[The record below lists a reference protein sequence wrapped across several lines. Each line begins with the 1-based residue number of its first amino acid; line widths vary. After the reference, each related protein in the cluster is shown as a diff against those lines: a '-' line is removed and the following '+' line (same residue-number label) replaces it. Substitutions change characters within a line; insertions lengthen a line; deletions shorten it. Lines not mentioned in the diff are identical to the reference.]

1 MFIMDHLFI
10 TLILLLVSFL
20 IATVY
25 RHKFSKLPPTVFPT
39 IPIIGHLYLLKQ
51 PLHRTFAKLTAK
63 HGPILLLRF
72 GSRNVLVLSSPSLA
86 EECFTKNDIIFANRP
101 RLLAGKILGYNYTSL
116 GLAPYGDHWRNLR
129 RISAIE
135 VFSSQRMQQFS
146 SIRVDEARLLVKK
159 LVSESSKPVNLHL
172 VFDNLIVNVIMRI
185 ISGKRYFDG
194 DSDLE
199 EEGKVLQQIV
209 KDTFLISKASN
220 LGDSLPFLR
229 WLGVKGLEKK
239 LISLQETRNNFIQGL
254 INQLRKV
261 ENKKQNLIHV
271 LLHLQ
276 ETDPDYYTD
285 EMIKSFVLN
294 LLAAGVDT
302 SSTTM
307 EWAFSLL
314 LNHTHV
320 LKKAQK
326 EIDNHVGKD
335 RFVDES
341 DMANLPYIRCIINET
356 LRMYPAVPLLVPHA
370 SSDDCVVGGYH
381 VPGETMLL
389 VNQWAIQRDPNVW
402 SEPERFYPER
412 FERLEGTRDGYK
424 LMPFGSG
431 RRSCPGEGLAIR
443 VMGLAIGL
451 LIQCFDWERVS
462 EEMVDKTEGYG
473 MTMPK
478 AQPLVAKCIPRQ
490 ITHKLKI

>member
-1 MFIMDHLFI
+1 M
-10 TLILLLVSFL
+10 
-20 IATVY
+20 
-25 RHKFSKLPPTVFPT
+25 
-39 IPIIGHLYLLKQ
+39 
-51 PLHRTFAKLTAK
+51 
-63 HGPILLLRF
+63 
-72 GSRNVLVLSSPSLA
+72 LSSPSLA

-101 RLLAGKILGYNYTSL
+101 RLLAGKILGYNFTSL

-135 VFSSQRMQQFS
+135 IFSPQRMQQYY
-146 SIRVDEARLLVKK
+146 SIRTDEVRLLIKK
-159 LVSESSKPVNLHL
+159 LASECSKPVNLHS
-172 VFDNLIVNVIMRI
+172 VFNDLIVNVIMRI
-185 ISGKRYFDG
+185 VSGKRYFNG

-199 EEGKVLQQIV
+199 AEGKVFQQIAR
-209 KDTFLISKASN
+209 DTFEVSKASN

-229 WLGVKGLEKK
+229 WFGVKGLEKK
-239 LISLQETRNNFIQGL
+239 LLSLQKTRNDFFQKL
-254 INQLRKV
+254 IDELRKV
-261 ENKKQNLIHV
+261 ENKKQNVIHV

-276 ETDPDYYTD
+276 ETEPDYYND

-294 LLAAGVDT
+294 LLTAGVDT
-302 SSTTM
+302 SSSTM
-307 EWAFSLL
+307 VWAFSLL
-314 LNHTHV
+314 LNHPHV

-326 EIDNHVGKD
+326 EIDSHVGKD

-341 DMANLPYIRCIINET
+341 DVANLPYIRCIINET
-356 LRMYPAVPLLVPHA
+356 LRMYHPVPLLVPHA

-381 VPGETMLL
+381 VPGGTMLL
-389 VNQWAIQRDPNVW
+389 VNQWGIQRDPNVW

-412 FERLEGTRDGYK
+412 FEGLEGTRDGYK

-443 VMGLAIGL
+443 VIGLAVAL

-462 EEMVDKTEGYG
+462 EEMIDMTEGYG

-478 AQPLVAKCIPRQ
+478 AQPLIAKCIPRP
-490 ITHKLKI
+490 ITHELKI